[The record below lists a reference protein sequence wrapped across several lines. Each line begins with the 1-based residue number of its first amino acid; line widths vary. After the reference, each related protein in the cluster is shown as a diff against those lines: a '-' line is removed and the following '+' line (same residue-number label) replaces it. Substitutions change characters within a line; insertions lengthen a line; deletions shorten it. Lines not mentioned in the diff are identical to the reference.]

1 MGGTARLSFFCGLRS
16 KAVHP
21 GEFVLKPANPINQF
35 GRRRH
40 NGHLLASVVWLDEAC
55 LNVMILDSGPPRGVL
70 CGTCSWTCLGRAAF
84 SRFANTESRPDVWIY
99 YSGQWPFGS
108 DSLERCRLFF
118 ADLLDEMEA
127 MAGDMDRCR
136 WLGKCT
142 SSGCIGTPNACLGS
156 LIALVG
162 FELVY
167 PRRHHFRLART
178 PLHSVNWQ
186 TWPMSA
192 VG

>member
-1 MGGTARLSFFCGLRS
+1 MPLRGDFLTREQLFAELSDAAIAPGDLVFIERRGEDYAWERIGIGTEM
-16 KAVHP
+16 P
-21 GEFVLKPANPINQF
+21 
-35 GRRRH
+35 
-40 NGHLLASVVWLDEAC
+40 
-55 LNVMILDSGPPRGVL
+55 M
-70 CGTCSWTCLGRAAF
+70 LG
-84 SRFANTESRPDVWIY
+84 ANTESRPDVWIY

-178 PLHSVNWQ
+178 PLHSVIRQ